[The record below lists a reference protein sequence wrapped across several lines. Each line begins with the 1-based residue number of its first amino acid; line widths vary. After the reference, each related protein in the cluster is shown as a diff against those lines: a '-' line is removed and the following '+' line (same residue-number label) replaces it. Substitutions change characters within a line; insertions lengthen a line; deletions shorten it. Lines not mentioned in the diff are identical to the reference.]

1 VNDSGLQTPSTGRK
15 RRVLAGIPAYNEAR
29 CVGSVVLQAKQY
41 ADEVIVVDD
50 GSTDNT
56 ARVAELAGATVIRH
70 DENRGKGAAI
80 QSIVAEARKR
90 LPDILVLL
98 DADSQHNPDEI
109 PALIKPMSEGFDLV
123 IGSREAQKDR
133 TPTYRR
139 IGQKVLLRS
148 TRLISKHSVSD
159 SQSGFRALSRRAM
172 DELELREKGFAVES
186 EMLAQAAGKNL
197 RITEVPI
204 SNIYTANGSTLNP
217 VRHGIGVLNRIIIM
231 ITQRRPLFFF
241 GLLGSTL
248 LAVGL
253 IIGVRVLSVAM
264 TTGELAAG
272 SAILTVLFTVTGIL
286 AIFTGIIL
294 NALGRRK

>member
-1 VNDSGLQTPSTGRK
+1 VNDSGLQTPSTERK

-172 DELELREKGFAVES
+172 DELELQEKGFAVES